1 MKSTSRVTIQ
11 KLGRTTYRVSVRN
24 GRSALTGRFISKAAA
39 QRHPTTTTTE
49 TRGMAPDRIVVPNP
63 EGGWD
68 VKGGGKR
75 ASAHTDTQAQAI
87 QRAKEIVRN
96 QGGGEVSIS
105 GRDGKIRAKD
115 TVDPG
120 NDPRNIP
127 G

>member
-1 MKSTSRVTIQ
+1 MRRWLMPPSACANLQRQRRDGLRLSVPNAR
-11 KLGRTTYRVSVRN
+11 LGREARRGTRLWRLQERSRRMVANRN
-24 GRSALTGRFISKAAA
+24 
-39 QRHPTTTTTE
+39 
-49 TRGMAPDRIVVPNP
+49 VVPNP
-63 EGGWD
+63 DGGWD
-68 VKGGGKR
+68 VKGGGER
-75 ASAHTDTQAQAI
+75 ASAHTDTQAEAI
-87 QRAKEIVRN
+87 ERAKQIVRN